1 MYVDRI
7 MTREVLQ
14 VAEDARVTANG
25 GADARP
31 SYPPLCRWCATVD
44 WSD

>member
-14 VAEDARVTANG
+14 VTENTRVPQLA
-25 GADARP
+25 ALMRDRHIRHLP
-31 SYPPLCRWCATVD
+31 VRATVN
-44 WSD
+44 WSVW